1 MNWSSLI
8 IFFALGLLGLWV
20 SYSFLNKKGLYLFSA
35 LATAI
40 AMTAVSANMFD
51 LKISL
56 TIVLMPLVHL
66 ALLTCYNKFGKEG
79 SVKLFILTCIVQT
92 VLFISTF
99 LQSAYID
106 ASLGLQMFLGW
117 EVLGKYIANIVG
129 FVTANLVNIYCFN
142 KIKFKKLNQSIKN
155 FVSLSMVST
164 VQVIIFVCLSSIGV
178 LSFGSILLTLL
189 ISVIITAAICLLL
202 GYFERFLNRQLA
214 VKIVDKEQTEN
225 KETEEENK
233 TEVEETKETNNKSK
247 KKNKEEV
254 EEEVNYESSAD

>member
-51 LKISL
+51 LSISL
-56 TIVLMPLVHL
+56 TVVLMPLVHL

-99 LQSAYID
+99 LQAAYID
-106 ASLGLQMFLGW
+106 ASVGLQMFLSW
-117 EVLGKYIANIVG
+117 EVLGRYVANIVG
-129 FVTANLVNIYCFN
+129 FVTANLVNIYCFD
-142 KIKFKKLNQSIKN
+142 KIKFKKLNHSIKN
-155 FVSLSMVST
+155 FVGLSMVST
-164 VQVIIFVCLSSIGV
+164 VEVIVFVCLSSIGV

-189 ISVIITAAICLLL
+189 ISVVITIAICLLL
-202 GYFERFLNRQLA
+202 GYFEKFLNRQLA
-214 VKIVDKEQTEN
+214 VKIVAKDQTEN
-225 KETEEENK
+225 KETEEAT
-233 TEVEETKETNNKSK
+233 TEEEVTEETNSKPK
-247 KKNKEEV
+247 KKNKEEA